1 MDAQDP
7 KPTAYE
13 VKFAEYQDAMHA
25 GAWRIGWGFFTV
37 MVGLLPM
44 MWLFVWMVGA
54 QAWEHTL
61 FHAPALMWLGVA
73 LNLGLVVFLVFRLYK
88 KNLELDAV
96 KRRYL
101 AELRTLKGLAVERP
115 RHADLA
121 DRDAFRDD
129 FQHN

>member
-1 MDAQDP
+1 MPEAAKAWRAVTARSPNDAAAFASLGVVLSKQQKYAEAASAYRRALTLDP
-7 KPTAYE
+7 K
-13 VKFAEYQDAMHA
+13 
-25 GAWRIGWGFFTV
+25 
-37 MVGLLPM
+37 LP
-44 MWLFVWMVGA
+44 
-54 QAWEHTL
+54 
-61 FHAPALMWLGVA
+61 GVA